1 LPVLVRKGPYGAY
14 IQLGDADT
22 KKPKRGT
29 IPKKMEIPNLTL
41 ETGLGLLNLPREIGL
56 HPESGEMIT
65 AGIGRYGP
73 FIRFGSTYISIPD
86 DDSVLTIGLNFAI
99 DAIAK
104 SGKTA
109 GRNVGDH
116 PDGGSIMLKS
126 GRFGPYVE
134 HDKIRATIPKAYDPD
149 TLTLDEAIDLI
160 AKKKAKGPGKAPPR
174 GKTTKTAKAK
184 TSPKAST
191 AAKKR
196 K

>member
-1 LPVLVRKGPYGAY
+1 
-14 IQLGDADT
+14 
-22 KKPKRGT
+22 
-29 IPKKMEIPNLTL
+29 MEIPSLTL
-41 ETGLGLLNLPREIGL
+41 ETGLGLLNLPREIGV
-56 HPESGEMIT
+56 HPDSGEMIT

-116 PDGGSIMLKS
+116 PDGGSIMQKS

-174 GKTTKTAKAK
+174 GKAVKTKPAKAK
-184 TSPKAST
+184 TSTKAST
-191 AAKKR
+191 TAKKR